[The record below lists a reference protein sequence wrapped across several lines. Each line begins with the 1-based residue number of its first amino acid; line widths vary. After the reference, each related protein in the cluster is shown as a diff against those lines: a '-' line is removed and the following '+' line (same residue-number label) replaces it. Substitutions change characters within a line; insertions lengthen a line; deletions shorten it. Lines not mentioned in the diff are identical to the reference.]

1 MAKSVYLASPFF
13 NDSEISA
20 MNDVKDVLENVHHLD
35 VFAPYEHQNK
45 HLQFGSMEWREATYT
60 GDVAGILGSDIVVAV
75 INGNYMDS
83 GTAWEVGF
91 AVAVGIPVI
100 VVNVGKEVNLMI
112 ANSLTAYLDDIE
124 ELKKY
129 DFETLPAKPYKEYV
143 W

>member
-20 MNDVKDVLENVHHLD
+20 MNDVKDVLENVHDLD